1 MTTRFF
7 GRTGIPVPPLC
18 FGGNVFGWTVDA
30 AASHALLDRMVD
42 AGLTFI
48 DTADVYSAWVP
59 GNRGGESETI
69 LGDWLAGRKRRADVT
84 IATKVGHEM
93 GPGMKGL
100 KPAYVRSAIEA
111 SLRRLRTDHVDLYQS
126 HVDDADTPIA
136 DTLAVYADLIREGK
150 VRAIGASNH
159 GAARLRE
166 ALDVA
171 AREGLPR
178 YETLQPHFNLY
189 NRSDYEGPLEDLCR
203 AEGLGVITYWSL
215 ARGFLTGKYRS
226 EADLSKSPRGKG
238 VAPFLDE
245 RGFRVLAALDAVAAE
260 KGATQGQ
267 VALAWLMAR
276 PGITA
281 PIASATTPA
290 QLDELIGAMRL
301 ELDAATIARLDA
313 AGAMG

>member
-1 MTTRFF
+1 MKKRKL
-7 GRTGIPVPPLC
+7 GNSGITVFPLA

-59 GNRGGESETI
+59 GNTGGESETI
-69 LGDWLAGRKRRADVT
+69 IGDWLASRKRRADVV
-84 IATKVGHEM
+84 IATKVGHQM

-100 KPAYVRSAIEA
+100 SPAYVRTAVEA
-111 SLRRLRTDHVDLYQS
+111 SLRRLKTDHVDLYQS
-126 HVDDADTPIA
+126 HTDDAETPIA
-136 DTLAVYADLIREGK
+136 DTLAVYAELIREGK
-150 VRAIGASNH
+150 VRAIGASNF

-189 NRSDYEGPLEDLCR
+189 NRDPYEGPLEDLCR

-226 EADLSKSPRGKG
+226 AADLS
-238 VAPFLDE
+238 
-245 RGFRVLAALDAVAAE
+245 
-260 KGATQGQ
+260 
-267 VALAWLMAR
+267 
-276 PGITA
+276 
-281 PIASATTPA
+281 
-290 QLDELIGAMRL
+290 
-301 ELDAATIARLDA
+301 
-313 AGAMG
+313 